1 MKKDWS
7 LDPRVHLSNER
18 IQSDQGERQTQ
29 TAAEI
34 CRRLATQPG
43 LILADDVGMG
53 KTFVAFAVAAS
64 IAAADPSN
72 QIVVMVPSAVAQ
84 KWPSDWSVFEQSCV
98 AEDLGIRVTETA
110 VSKGTDF
117 LKLLDDPPERQKQ
130 IIFMTHRALYSRL
143 DDPFVKLALIRQA
156 FKWQRNLSA
165 QYEKFPQWA
174 ARILRSSRFN
184 EDVVRVLLGQ
194 NPDRWQGTWNK
205 MNPEDQLDD
214 DPVPEVVV
222 EALRTID
229 LTSIREALLLVPI
242 RKSHEMSSRLAAM
255 RAELKAPLNEAWRL
269 SLGHISKRMPL
280 LILDEAHHL
289 KNPNML
295 RSLFDIGDDTDG
307 NVIRGALNG
316 VFERMLLLT
325 ATPFQLGH
333 KELIAVLDLFE
344 TCDLSDDM
352 RETFKK
358 SIATLGKSLDLAQ
371 RNAQLLDSAWA
382 QLAPEEVANRSSGWW
397 NLENLDLSDDVQVVG
412 ARARA
417 AIASM
422 ERAGEELRPWVIRHS
437 KPRFRAYRP
446 GESILPDAG
455 STPDSP
461 FNGDV
466 EGLQIKSSN
475 VLPFLLAA
483 RAHAHVAGD
492 AGRQTRESR
501 ALFADGLASSYEAY
515 LATRTPDGEMVDD
528 TEDVVTSEVE
538 KDATLEWYLD
548 QIAKAL
554 PAGNQDAKRTH
565 PKVAATVSRS
575 LYHWDQREK
584 VLVFCF
590 YRATGKALRRHLTR
604 AVAERIAEIAR
615 EKYPDDAVGSIAE
628 IFEWIDT
635 RTKNVLRDESPAGR
649 ALTRE
654 VERIGRDKGLSEGD
668 AHHLAVVT
676 LRFMRTSSFVIRYI
690 DLSVDGGAAMVE
702 NALDVRDGS
711 DMTLREKLA
720 EFAGRVNGMT
730 ERERDDLWDALERV
744 DTGERGIDALSNSFE
759 IDDDEVDLRFP
770 DVQLANGGTRAEL
783 RKRLMLRF
791 NTPFPP
797 EILIASSVMSEGVDL
812 HMECRHLIHHDL
824 DWSPS
829 TLEQR
834 TGRIDRIRSKS
845 AMRNMPIVVCEP
857 YVAGTQDEKQFTVVK
872 DREQWFGVVMGGR
885 MPKSERETDEIAERA
900 EVPEALLAELTLD
913 LSVYPGAG
921 TD

>member
-1 MKKDWS
+1 MTTRWQ
-7 LDPRVHLSNER
+7 LDPRIHLSNDR

-34 CRRLATQPG
+34 CRRLDTQPG
-43 LILADDVGMG
+43 VILADDVGMG

-84 KWPSDWSVFEQSCV
+84 KWPSDWSVFEQNCV
-98 AEDLGIRVTETA
+98 VGDLGIQVTTEA
-110 VSKGTDF
+110 VKTGAEF

-156 FKWQRNLSA
+156 FKWQRDLSA
-165 QYEKFPQWA
+165 QYEKFPIWA
-174 ARILRSSRFN
+174 ARILRSSRFS
-184 EDVVRVLLGQ
+184 EDIVRVLLGQ
-194 NPDRWQGTWNK
+194 NPDRWRATWNK
-205 MNPEDQLDD
+205 MKPEDLLDD
-214 DPVPEVVV
+214 DPVPGVVV
-222 EALRTID
+222 QALGSID
-229 LTSIREALLLVPI
+229 LSSIRGALHRVPL
-242 RKSHEMSSRLAAM
+242 RKSQDMGTRFADLRS
-255 RAELKAPLNEAWRL
+255 ELRQPLNDAWRVSL
-269 SLGHISKRMPL
+269 SHISKRMPL

-289 KNPNML
+289 KNPNRL
-295 RSLFDIGDDTDG
+295 RSLFDGGDENDG
-307 NVIRGALNG
+307 SEISGALKG
-316 VFERMLLLT
+316 IFERMLLMT

-333 KELIAVLDLFE
+333 QELIRVLDLFE
-344 TCDLSDDM
+344 SCHLPDEIRGAFTGSISKLS
-352 RETFKK
+352 
-358 SIATLGKSLDLAQ
+358 KSLDLAQ
-371 RNAQLLDSAWA
+371 RDSQLLDSAWG
-382 QLAPEEVANRSSGWW
+382 QLLPGEVATLPAGWW
-397 NLENLDLSDDVQVVG
+397 HKENLDRSDDVQVVG

-417 AIASM
+417 AIESM
-422 ERAGEELRPWVIRHS
+422 EQAGEQLLPWVIRHS
-437 KPRFRAYRP
+437 KPRFRSYRP
-446 GESILPDAG
+446 GESILPTAG
-455 STPDSP
+455 HSADSP

-466 EGLQIKSSN
+466 LGLEIKSSN

-483 RAHAHVAGD
+483 RAHAHVAGN
-492 AGRQTRESR
+492 AGRQTKQSR

-515 LATRTPDGEMVDD
+515 LATRKPDDELIDESEDMQIPALDVDP
-528 TEDVVTSEVE
+528 
-538 KDATLEWYLD
+538 ALEWYLD

-554 PAGNQDAKRTH
+554 PLGNEGTTRAH
-565 PKVAATVSRS
+565 PKVSATVERA

-584 VLVFCF
+584 VLIFCF
-590 YRATGKALRRHLTR
+590 YRATGRALRKHLTR
-604 AVAERIAEIAR
+604 AVAERIAALAR
-615 EKYPDDAVGSIAE
+615 EKYPDDAKGSITE

-635 RTKNVLRDESPAGR
+635 RTKYVLRDGSPAAR
-649 ALTRE
+649 TLTSE
-654 VERIGRDKGLSEGD
+654 VEKLGSDSGLPEAD
-668 AHHLAVVT
+668 AQHLAAVT
-676 LRFMRTSSFVIRYI
+676 LSFMRTSSFVIRYI
-690 DLSVDGGAAMVE
+690 DLSVEGGAAMVE
-702 NALDVRDGS
+702 NALDIKDGS
-711 DMTLREKLA
+711 GMTLREKLS

-730 ERERDDLWDALERV
+730 ERERGDLWDALERV
-744 DTGERGIDALSNSFE
+744 DTGERGIDALLNSFE
-759 IDDDEVDLRFP
+759 INDDDVDLRFP
-770 DVQLANGGTRAEL
+770 DVQLAYGATRAEL

-797 EILIASSVMSEGVDL
+797 EILVASSVMSEGVDL

-834 TGRIDRIRSKS
+834 TGRVDRIRSKS

-913 LSVYPGAG
+913 LSVYRGEAQL
-921 TD
+921 

>member
-1 MKKDWS
+1 
-7 LDPRVHLSNER
+7 
-18 IQSDQGERQTQ
+18 
-29 TAAEI
+29 
-34 CRRLATQPG
+34 
-43 LILADDVGMG
+43 MG

-72 QIVVMVPSAVAQ
+72 QVVVMVPSAVAQ
-84 KWPSDWSVFEQSCV
+84 KWPSDWSVFEQNCV
-98 AEDLGIRVTETA
+98 VGDLGIRVTTEA
-110 VSKGTDF
+110 VKTGAEF

-143 DDPFVKLALIRQA
+143 NDRFVKLALIRQA
-156 FKWQRNLSA
+156 FMRQRKLSA
-165 QYEKFPQWA
+165 QYESFPRWA
-174 ARILRSSRFN
+174 AQILRDKRFT
-184 EDVVRVLLGQ
+184 EDAVRKLLAK
-194 NPDRWQGTWNK
+194 NPDQWRSIWNK
-205 MNPEDQLDD
+205 LKPDDQLDD
-214 DPVPEVVV
+214 DPVPEVVSQ
-222 EALRTID
+222 ALKSID
-229 LTSIREALLLVPI
+229 LTSIRGALFLVPI
-242 RKSHEMSSRLAAM
+242 RRSQDMNFRFANLRS
-255 RAELKAPLNEAWRL
+255 ELNSALDDAWRV

-289 KNPNML
+289 KNPNRL
-295 RSLFDIGDDTDG
+295 RSLFDGGDDNDG
-307 NVIRGALNG
+307 SEISGALRG
-316 VFERMLLLT
+316 VFERMLLMT

-333 KELIAVLDLFE
+333 QELIRVLDLFE
-344 TCDLSDDM
+344 SCHLPEEMRSTFTDSISKLS
-352 RETFKK
+352 
-358 SIATLGKSLDLAQ
+358 KSLDLAQ
-371 RNAQLLDSAWA
+371 RNSQLLDSAWG
-382 QLAPEEVANRSSGWW
+382 QLLPGEVATLPTGWW
-397 NLENLDLSDDVQVVG
+397 RKENLDRSDDVQVVG
-412 ARARA
+412 ARARD
-417 AIASM
+417 AIGSM
-422 ERAGEELRPWVIRHS
+422 EQAGEQLLPWVIRHS
-437 KPRFRAYRP
+437 KPRFRSYRP

-604 AVAERIAEIAR
+604 AVAEQIAEIAR

-635 RTKNVLRDESPAGR
+635 RTKNILRDESPAGR

-654 VERIGRDKGLSEGD
+654 VERIGQEKGLSEED

-711 DMTLREKLA
+711 DMTLREKLT

-730 ERERDDLWDALERV
+730 ERERDDLWEALERV

-913 LSVYPGAG
+913 LSVFRRNG
-921 TD
+921 